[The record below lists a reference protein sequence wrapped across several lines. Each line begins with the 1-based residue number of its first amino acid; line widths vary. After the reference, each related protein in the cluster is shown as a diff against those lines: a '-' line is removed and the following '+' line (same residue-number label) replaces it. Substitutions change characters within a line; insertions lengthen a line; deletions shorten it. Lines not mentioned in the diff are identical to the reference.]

1 MGTKGT
7 TKSQGQKHALDK
19 FYTKSHVAKACLE
32 LLDLGAYDLIIEPS
46 AGGGAFSDPLFAG
59 PSPNVL
65 AFDLDPENPGVH
77 QQDWFEYTT
86 RGPAA
91 TLVVGN
97 PPFGQQCSLALAFIN
112 HAFET
117 VGAQTVAFILPRSFR
132 KPSVQSRVFKHA
144 RLTQEVILARNSFE
158 LDGEDYELNTVF
170 QVWERADAP
179 RSGSALKLESR
190 YFSFTKKNVSHDFAV
205 RRVGGRAGHAFIDGP
220 DTSEQSN
227 YFLKLKQ
234 SRPIEDVVSMVNGLD
249 FSVADDGTGPRTLSK
264 GELVELFDAGYTR
277 QFGR

>member
-144 RLTQEVILARNSFE
+144 RHHTSNQVRGRPSSAAAALGCGAALRPTTQ
-158 LDGEDYELNTVF
+158 
-170 QVWERADAP
+170 
-179 RSGSALKLESR
+179 
-190 YFSFTKKNVSHDFAV
+190 
-205 RRVGGRAGHAFIDGP
+205 GHALVHRCLAAP
-220 DTSEQSN
+220 AVT
-227 YFLKLKQ
+227 
-234 SRPIEDVVSMVNGLD
+234 SRPVSSHRHPEPVCLRGLPTYLPPP
-249 FSVADDGTGPRTLSK
+249 ATPLSRP
-264 GELVELFDAGYTR
+264 L
-277 QFGR
+277 